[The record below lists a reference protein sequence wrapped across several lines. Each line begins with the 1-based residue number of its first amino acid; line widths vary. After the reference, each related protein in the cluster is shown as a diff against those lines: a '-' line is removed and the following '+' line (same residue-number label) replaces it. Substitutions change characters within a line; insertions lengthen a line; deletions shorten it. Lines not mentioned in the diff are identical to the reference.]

1 MGNKKILQSA
11 QDKGLMLARLLEKAV
26 QNKKNS
32 MNSVNT
38 STISSKETHD
48 ESSKV
53 NLVLTSLE

>member
-48 ESSKV
+48 ESNKV